1 MLVVDLHILWK
12 DKLKQWKF
20 WTRNSF
26 KYIEVSVTSDNKIRF
41 VFRTWYLMVQEVV
54 AEDETEFENG
64 SDSDEKA
71 HDMLGM
77 ERKISRESQQNG
89 QQSRGDSRRMS
100 EVNIDSKLPTRK
112 PSAANSASS
121 SNMPSRNW
129 SRHSSP
135 TRGEILRMED
145 EMHTVNRG
153 GVEMTIPLNIT
164 HHIPPKLLGQLDEE
178 GILICDRWDKII
190 VFGWRLLQDPKHKS
204 LKWVF
209 LVWKWNCYSW
219 QTNNNNMY
227 YNPKWC
233 LNANDAIP

>member
-1 MLVVDLHILWK
+1 
-12 DKLKQWKF
+12 
-20 WTRNSF
+20 
-26 KYIEVSVTSDNKIRF
+26 
-41 VFRTWYLMVQEVV
+41 MVQEVV

-178 GILICDRWDKII
+178 GILICDR
-190 VFGWRLLQDPKHKS
+190 
-204 LKWVF
+204 
-209 LVWKWNCYSW
+209 
-219 QTNNNNMY
+219 
-227 YNPKWC
+227 
-233 LNANDAIP
+233 

>member
-1 MLVVDLHILWK
+1 
-12 DKLKQWKF
+12 
-20 WTRNSF
+20 
-26 KYIEVSVTSDNKIRF
+26 
-41 VFRTWYLMVQEVV
+41 V

-178 GILICDRWDKII
+178 GILICDRMLNTGYSVQEII
-190 VFGWRLLQDPKHKS
+190 EYFKTYVPVKERIARKFKEYKELTEK
-204 LKWVF
+204 LKNGISRISV
-209 LVWKWNCYSW
+209 
-219 QTNNNNMY
+219 
-227 YNPKWC
+227 
-233 LNANDAIP
+233 

>member
-1 MLVVDLHILWK
+1 M
-12 DKLKQWKF
+12 
-20 WTRNSF
+20 
-26 KYIEVSVTSDNKIRF
+26 
-41 VFRTWYLMVQEVV
+41 
-54 AEDETEFENG
+54 AEDELEEWDENG

-71 HDMLGM
+71 HDLLGM

-89 QQSRGDSRRMS
+89 PQSRGDSRRMS

-121 SNMPSRNW
+121 SAIPSRNW

-164 HHIPPKLLGQLDEE
+164 HHIPPKLIGQLDEE
-178 GILICDRWDKII
+178 GIMICDR
-190 VFGWRLLQDPKHKS
+190 
-204 LKWVF
+204 
-209 LVWKWNCYSW
+209 
-219 QTNNNNMY
+219 
-227 YNPKWC
+227 
-233 LNANDAIP
+233 

>member
-1 MLVVDLHILWK
+1 MEL
-12 DKLKQWKF
+12 
-20 WTRNSF
+20 R
-26 KYIEVSVTSDNKIRF
+26 
-41 VFRTWYLMVQEVV
+41 
-54 AEDETEFENG
+54 
-64 SDSDEKA
+64 
-71 HDMLGM
+71 M

-153 GVEMTIPLNIT
+153 GVELTIPLNIT

-178 GILICDRWDKII
+178 GILICDR
-190 VFGWRLLQDPKHKS
+190 
-204 LKWVF
+204 
-209 LVWKWNCYSW
+209 
-219 QTNNNNMY
+219 
-227 YNPKWC
+227 
-233 LNANDAIP
+233 